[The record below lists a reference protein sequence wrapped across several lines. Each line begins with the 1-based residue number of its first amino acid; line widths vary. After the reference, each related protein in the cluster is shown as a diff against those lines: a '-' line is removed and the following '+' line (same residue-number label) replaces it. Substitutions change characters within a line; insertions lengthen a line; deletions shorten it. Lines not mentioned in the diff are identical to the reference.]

1 MNWPDEDQSDREAR
15 DVVGQVGA
23 KAERFACISKIISDA
38 NHAVHGINRVFKKEK
53 DAKGVMFML
62 LMLTLLFTN
71 TN

>member
-38 NHAVHGINRVFKKEK
+38 NHAGTWNKSCV
-53 DAKGVMFML
+53 
-62 LMLTLLFTN
+62 
-71 TN
+71 